1 MRSPLLYS
9 LIVLALI
16 RTSPLPG
23 QTASSRGDTLHL
35 RITVAQTGRPL
46 LRTWLNHWGRR
57 VAGNVRY
64 LGQPR
69 GDMTGAVLTLVR
81 SSGSHVEIFCER
93 ADGLYGGRQVAQLD
107 SIQLAKLAVVDTTS
121 IPVDAE
127 GCDQRELAE
136 KDGEWLG
143 YYSAGFELS
152 SFQWCGDTGR
162 RIWVEYSPHAQARST
177 IVWPDSRLDTL
188 PQYFVGFRGRLL
200 GPFSYGHFGVSD
212 YQLTVDSIMFAR
224 RPTATDCGR

>member
-9 LIVLALI
+9 LIVLALV

-23 QTASSRGDTLHL
+23 QSASSRGDTLHL

-81 SSGSHVEIFCER
+81 SGGSHVQIFCER

-107 SIQLAKLAVVDTTS
+107 SIQLAKLAVADTTS
-121 IPVDAE
+121 IPVDGE
-127 GCDQRELAE
+127 GCGQRELAE
-136 KDGEWLG
+136 KDGD
-143 YYSAGFELS
+143 
-152 SFQWCGDTGR
+152 QWCGDTAR
-162 RIWVEYSPHAQARST
+162 RIWVEYSSGAQARST
-177 IVWPDSRLDTL
+177 IVWPDSRIDTL

-212 YQLTVDSIMFAR
+212 YQLTVDSLMFAR
-224 RPTATDCGR
+224 RPTATDCHR